1 MKLASKLLVT
11 IAIFAS
17 LPSFAIDVQVEDLAD
32 MAAAKTLAEDNST
45 AMYTQIYQSGGTS
58 SAFIYQSA
66 QSSAVI
72 MQSADADAFAAIT
85 QTGVGNIAAIFQ
97 K

>member
-1 MKLASKLLVT
+1 MKFASKLLVT

-17 LPSFAIDVQVEDLAD
+17 LPSFAIDVQVETLDD

-45 AMYTQIYQSGGTS
+45 VMYSQIHQSGGTS
-58 SAFIYQSA
+58 SAFIYQSD

-72 MQSADADAFAAIT
+72 SQKATADAFAAIT
-85 QTGVGNIAAIFQ
+85 QTGAGNIAAIFQ